1 MKKKYVLITGSSRG
15 IGRACAVAFAKNGY
29 HVFINCKNSVE
40 QLAETEH
47 EILASGG
54 GCTAL
59 PGDVSDPDVVRS
71 IFCKIKKVCQGVD
84 VLVNNAGIT
93 NDKLLLRMTQE
104 DFMKVVDTNLLGTF
118 HFTKYAA
125 AHMAKKRYGR
135 IINLSSISAVR
146 GNAGQANY
154 CASKAGVIG
163 MTLSNSKELGKRNIT
178 VNAIAPGFIETDM
191 TTVLSEKQKELVLG
205 QISLGR
211 YGKAEDVAKAA
222 AFLASDGAAYI
233 TGQVIGVDGGMIL

>member
-84 VLVNNAGIT
+84 VLVNNAGISHFG
-93 NDKLLLRMTQE
+93 LLSDLSDSE
-104 DFMKVVDTNLLGTF
+104 WKNLIDTNLSSAF
-118 HFTKYAA
+118 YCCREAIP
-125 AHMAKKRYGR
+125 HMEMCIRDRFGGAY
-135 IINLSSISAVR
+135 
-146 GNAGQANY
+146 Y
-154 CASKAGVIG
+154 
-163 MTLSNSKELGKRNIT
+163 
-178 VNAIAPGFIETDM
+178 
-191 TTVLSEKQKELVLG
+191 
-205 QISLGR
+205 
-211 YGKAEDVAKAA
+211 YGKY
-222 AFLASDGAAYI
+222 SCHC
-233 TGQVIGVDGGMIL
+233 